1 MRDPVTHLLLFRG
14 MATQRTRTP
23 TDPPSEIASGLVRL
37 MLSMEALYTRESR
50 KAGLTSQQAQLLCT
64 AARRQASL
72 GEIAEV
78 LRCDRSNVSRL
89 LDRLGPRGLAYRGSA
104 DRDGR
109 VAVIRLTDEG
119 QEVVKRFEE
128 NLEARLNDLVA
139 EWPATKRKV
148 AADSLLSLVH
158 AIHGDMAAED
168 AATEDLATDQLAA
181 AAR

>member
-1 MRDPVTHLLLFRG
+1 
-14 MATQRTRTP
+14 MASKRTRTP
-23 TDPPSEIASGLVRL
+23 ATPSDVASGLVRL

-50 KAGLTSQQAQLLCT
+50 KAGLTAQQAQLLCT

-72 GEIAEV
+72 GEIADV

-109 VAVIRLTDEG
+109 VAVVRLTDEG
-119 QEVVKRFEE
+119 HAVVKRFEE
-128 NLEARLNDLVA
+128 KLEARLNDLVA
-139 EWPATKRKV
+139 EWPATKRN
-148 AADSLLSLVH
+148 AAAHALLGLVH

-168 AATEDLATDQLAA
+168 IASEDLGANQAVG
-181 AAR
+181 AR

>member
-1 MRDPVTHLLLFRG
+1 
-14 MATQRTRTP
+14 MANTRTP
-23 TDPPSEIASGLVRL
+23 AAPPSEIASGLVRL

-72 GEIAEV
+72 GEIADV

-109 VAVIRLTDEG
+109 VAVVRLTDEG
-119 QEVVKRFEE
+119 QTVVRRFEE
-128 NLEARLNDLVA
+128 NLEARLNELVA
-139 EWPATKRKV
+139 EWPATRRN
-148 AADSLLSLVH
+148 AAARALLELIHAVH
-158 AIHGDMAAED
+158 GSMAAED
-168 AATEDLATDQLAA
+168 TASEDLAASQAA
-181 AAR
+181 GAK

>member
-1 MRDPVTHLLLFRG
+1 
-14 MATQRTRTP
+14 MATKRTRTP
-23 TDPPSEIASGLVRL
+23 PASPSDVASGLVRL

-72 GEIAEV
+72 GEIADV

-119 QEVVKRFEE
+119 QAVVRRFEA
-128 NLEARLNDLVA
+128 NLEVRLRGLVA
-139 EWPATKRKV
+139 DWPAKQRDA
-148 AADSLLSLVH
+148 AADALLALVH

-168 AATEDLATDQLAA
+168 TASDDLAANQAA
-181 AAR
+181 GAR

>member
-1 MRDPVTHLLLFRG
+1 
-14 MATQRTRTP
+14 
-23 TDPPSEIASGLVRL
+23 

-72 GEIAEV
+72 GEIADV

-89 LDRLGPRGLAYRGSA
+89 LDRLAPRGLAYRGSA

-109 VAVIRLTDEG
+109 VAVVRLTDDG
-119 QEVVKRFEE
+119 QALVERFEK
-128 NLEARLNDLVA
+128 NLEARLSRLVA
-139 EWPATKRKV
+139 DWPANERAGAV
-148 AADSLLSLVH
+148 DALLGLVH

-168 AATEDLATDQLAA
+168 TASSVNAAPSA
-181 AAR
+181 

>member
-1 MRDPVTHLLLFRG
+1 
-14 MATQRTRTP
+14 
-23 TDPPSEIASGLVRL
+23 

-72 GEIAEV
+72 GEIADV

-109 VAVIRLTDEG
+109 VAVVRLTDEG
-119 QEVVKRFEE
+119 QAVVKRFEE

-139 EWPATKRKV
+139 EWPATKRTA
-148 AADSLLSLVH
+148 AADLLLGLVH
-158 AIHGDMAAED
+158 AIHADMAAED
-168 AATEDLATDQLAA
+168 STSEQFATDRLAVG
-181 AAR
+181 AR

>member
-1 MRDPVTHLLLFRG
+1 
-14 MATQRTRTP
+14 MASKKKQAA
-23 TDPPSEIASGLVRL
+23 PPNEIASGLVRL

-89 LDRLGPRGLAYRGSA
+89 LDRLAPRGLAYRGSA

-109 VAVIRLTDEG
+109 VAVVRLTDDG
-119 QEVVKRFEE
+119 QALVKRFEA
-128 NLEARLNDLVA
+128 NLEARLSGLVA
-139 EWPATKRKV
+139 DWPAQQQAD
-148 AADSLLSLVH
+148 AAQVLLGLVH

-168 AATEDLATDQLAA
+168 AASEDLAVNELAVG
-181 AAR
+181 AR